1 MQKESDQKIIAAL
14 CHFSPFLGFGLLI
27 PLGIWLWQKDQSD
40 YLKGHSAQALMFH
53 LLCLGITSVVA
64 TVGFGASFLTAG
76 LGFFLFFPTFLVMCG
91 LMSIPSIIAGLK
103 CLKGEDYSYPI
114 SGPYADRI

>member
-1 MQKESDQKIIAAL
+1 MLKESDQKMAAAI

-27 PLGIWLWQKDQSD
+27 PLGIWLWQKD
-40 YLKGHSAQALMFH
+40 HSEYVKRHSSQALMFH
-53 LLCLGITSVVA
+53 LFCIAITSVVA
-64 TVGFGASFLTAG
+64 TVGFGASFMTAG
-76 LGFFLFFPTFLVMCG
+76 LGLFIFVPVFFVMMG
-91 LMSIPSIIAGLK
+91 LMLIPSIIAGLK